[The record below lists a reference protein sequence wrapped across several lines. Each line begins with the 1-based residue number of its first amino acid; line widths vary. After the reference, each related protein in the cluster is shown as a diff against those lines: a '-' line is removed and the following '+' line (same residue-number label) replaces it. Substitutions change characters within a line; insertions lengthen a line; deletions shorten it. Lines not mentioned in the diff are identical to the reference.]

1 MTISSIKATY
11 NQAVDA
17 YKRTN
22 KNIKTTGLP
31 SQNSKTTNTTSGAGV
46 LYSGD
51 KIDVLSQGVSKSH
64 LFSTVIQEVSKTA
77 TATTMIQELIKN
89 RVQKVKSSEK
99 VSLDAI
105 KGKAGMLEVMAA
117 VNDSEIALQEIIAV
131 RDKIVGA
138 YLDILK
144 MPL

>member
-1 MTISSIKATY
+1 MTTSSIKATY

-22 KNIKTTGLP
+22 KNIKTTGLS
-31 SQNSKTTNTTSGAGV
+31 SQNSKTNNINSGTGV

-51 KIDVLSQGVSKSH
+51 KIDVLSQGVSKAPQ
-64 LFSTVIQEVSKTA
+64 FSTVIQE
-77 TATTMIQELIKN
+77 LIKS

-105 KGKAGMLEVMAA
+105 KGKAGMIEVMAA
-117 VNDSEIALQEIIAV
+117 VNDSEVALQEIVTV

>member
-1 MTISSIKATY
+1 M
-11 NQAVDA
+11 
-17 YKRTN
+17 
-22 KNIKTTGLP
+22 
-31 SQNSKTTNTTSGAGV
+31 
-46 LYSGD
+46 
-51 KIDVLSQGVSKSH
+51 LSQGVSKAPQ
-64 LFSTVIQEVSKTA
+64 FSTVIQE
-77 TATTMIQELIKN
+77 LIKS

-105 KGKAGMLEVMAA
+105 KGKAGMIEVMAA
-117 VNDSEIALQEIIAV
+117 VNDSEVALQEIVTV

>member
-1 MTISSIKATY
+1 MTTSSIKAAY

-22 KNIKTTGLP
+22 KNIKTTGLS
-31 SQNSKTTNTTSGAGV
+31 SQNSKTNNINSGTGV

-51 KIDVLSQGVSKSH
+51 KIDVLSQGVSKAPQ
-64 LFSTVIQEVSKTA
+64 FSTVIQE
-77 TATTMIQELIKN
+77 LIKS

-105 KGKAGMLEVMAA
+105 KGKAGMIEVMAA
-117 VNDSEIALQEIIAV
+117 VNDSEVALQEIVTV

>member
-1 MTISSIKATY
+1 MTTSSIKATY

-22 KNIKTTGLP
+22 KNIKTTGLS
-31 SQNSKTTNTTSGAGV
+31 SQNSKTNNINSGTGV

-51 KIDVLSQGVSKSH
+51 KIDVLSQGVSKAPQ
-64 LFSTVIQEVSKTA
+64 FSTVIQE
-77 TATTMIQELIKN
+77 LIKS

-105 KGKAGMLEVMAA
+105 KGKAGIIEVMAA
-117 VNDSEIALQEIIAV
+117 VNDSEVALQEIVTV

>member
-1 MTISSIKATY
+1 MTTSSIKATY

-31 SQNSKTTNTTSGAGV
+31 SQNSNTTSGAGV

-51 KIDVLSQGVSKSH
+51 KIDVLSQGVSKSPQ
-64 LFSTVIQEVSKTA
+64 FSTV
-77 TATTMIQELIKN
+77 IQELIKN